1 MPVIH
6 QLAVA
11 ADNLELRIIPR
22 DRYPE
27 LRDRHL
33 TNGSRSIPM
42 AVLLD
47 EDGVPRGSWGP
58 MPEPLQARVMQELG
72 EHSKA
77 DRYRDIRTWYAKDRG
92 VTTAQEVAPLVEV
105 AAETVHGEPL
115 EQC

>member
-1 MPVIH
+1 
-6 QLAVA
+6 
-11 ADNLELRIIPR
+11 
-22 DRYPE
+22 
-27 LRDRHL
+27 
-33 TNGSRSIPM
+33 M